1 MSEETNGNGV
11 RITTRDIYFEVQ
23 RQGKILE
30 RIANSLPDT
39 DDKVEDHETRIRKLE
54 MRMGWAVGVFGFLA
68 ALMPWIVSVLG

>member
-39 DDKVEDHETRIRKLE
+39 DDRVEDHETRIRKLE

-68 ALMPWIVSVLG
+68 ALMPWIVSVLS